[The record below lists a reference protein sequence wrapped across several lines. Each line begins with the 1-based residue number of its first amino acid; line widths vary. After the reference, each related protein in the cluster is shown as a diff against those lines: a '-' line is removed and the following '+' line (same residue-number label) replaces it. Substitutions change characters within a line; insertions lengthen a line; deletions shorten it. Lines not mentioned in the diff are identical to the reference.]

1 MTRYIS
7 RRAFVAA
14 LAAVPVAAG
23 AVHAAPLLDSPRP
36 VPRPGSVPPPPPPSI
51 DALIERSGLT
61 GQVSC
66 AVADAESGRLLEARN
81 GAVALAPA
89 SVAKA
94 MTAAYALEHLGG
106 DHRFVTR
113 VIATGPVRDGVIEG
127 DLVLAGGGDPTL
139 DTDALGALVADLVAQ
154 GITGVSGRFLVWGGA
169 LPTERAIDP
178 VQPEHLAYNPS
189 LSGLNLNYNRV
200 HFKWERANG
209 GYELSLGAH
218 SANYRPA
225 VQVARISAADRS
237 GPVYTYEDVQG
248 RDEWTVARS
257 ALGDGGSRWLPVRR
271 PAIYTGEAFQAV
283 ATDAGLPLRA
293 PDPVDDL
300 PAGVMLAAH
309 DSAPLRDIV
318 GDMLEFSTNITAE
331 LVGMAA
337 TKQRTNRAPESLRAS
352 AEAMN
357 RWARDRFGLK
367 TIAMVDHSGL
377 GDASRISAED
387 MMVALQALHA
397 DAVIKPMLKEFTL
410 RDESGRPVPNHPI
423 VVKAKTGTLNFV
435 SGLAGYAAPR
445 GGKELVFAI
454 FVADLDHRATLTRE
468 ELDRPE
474 GGRAW
479 NRRAK
484 WLQQALIE
492 RWSALYA

>member
-1 MTRYIS
+1 MTRHIS

-14 LAAVPVAAG
+14 LASVPIAAR
-23 AVHAAPLLDSPRP
+23 AAAPQDSSRP
-36 VPRPGSVPPPPPPSI
+36 VPRPGSVPPPPPPGI
-51 DALIERSGLT
+51 DELIERSGLT

-66 AVADAESGRLLEARN
+66 AVADAESGRLLESHN
-81 GAVALAPA
+81 GALALAPA

-94 MTAAYALEHLGG
+94 ITAAYALEHLGA

-113 VIATGPVRDGVIEG
+113 VIATGPVKDGVVEG

-139 DTDALGALVADLVAQ
+139 DTDALGALAGELVGQ

-178 VQPEHLAYNPS
+178 IQPEHLAYNPS
-189 LSGLNLNYNRV
+189 VSGLNLNYNRV
-200 HFKWERANG
+200 HFKWERAG
-209 GYELSLGAH
+209 GDYDLSLGAH

-225 VQVARISAADRS
+225 VQVARISAADRA
-237 GPVYTYEDVQG
+237 GPVYTYEEVEG
-248 RDEWTVARS
+248 RDEWTVARG

-271 PAIYTGEAFQAV
+271 PEIYAGEAFQAV
-283 ATDAGLPLRA
+283 AIAAGMALPA
-293 PDPVDDL
+293 PEPVEDL
-300 PAGVMLAAH
+300 PAGVLLAAH
-309 DSAPLRDIV
+309 DSAPLRNIL
-318 GDMLEFSTNITAE
+318 GDMLEWSTNITAE

-337 TKQRTNRAPESLRAS
+337 TKQMTGRAPESLHAS

-357 RWARDRFGLK
+357 AWARDRFGMH
-367 TIAMVDHSGL
+367 TIALVDHSGL
-377 GDASRISAED
+377 GDESRISAED
-387 MMVALQALHA
+387 MMVALQALHV
-397 DAVIKPMLKEFTL
+397 DEVIQPLLKEFTL
-410 RDESGRPVPNHPI
+410 RDEAGRPMPSHPI

-435 SGLAGYAAPR
+435 SGLAGYVEPK
-445 GGKELVFAI
+445 GGDELVFAI
-454 FVADLDHRATLTRE
+454 FVADLDHRATLSRE
-468 ELDRPE
+468 ELERPE

>member
-1 MTRYIS
+1 MTRHIS

-14 LAAVPVAAG
+14 LASAPFAAR
-23 AVHAAPLLDSPRP
+23 AAAPSDSVRP
-36 VPRPGSVPPPPPPSI
+36 VPRPGSVPPPPPPSV
-51 DALIERSGLT
+51 DALIERAGLT

-66 AVADAESGRLLEARN
+66 AVADAESGRLLEAYN
-81 GAVALAPA
+81 GALALAPA

-94 MTAAYALEHLGG
+94 MTAAYALEHLGP

-113 VIATGPVRDGVIEG
+113 VVATGPVRDGVVDG

-139 DTDALGALVADLVAQ
+139 DTDALGALAKTLAGQ

-189 LSGLNLNYNRV
+189 VSGLNLNYNRV
-200 HFKWERANG
+200 HFEWKRAGG
-209 GYELSLGAH
+209 GYDLSLGAH

-225 VQVARISAADRS
+225 VQVATISAADRA
-237 GPVYTYEDVQG
+237 GPVYTYSDAQG
-248 RDEWTVARS
+248 RDEWTVARG

-271 PAIYTGEAFQAV
+271 PDIYAGEAFQAV
-283 ATDAGLPLRA
+283 AKDAGLTLPA
-293 PDPVDDL
+293 PEPVAEA
-300 PAGVMLAAH
+300 PAGVLLAAH
-309 DSAPLRDIV
+309 DSAPLRSILD
-318 GDMLEFSTNITAE
+318 DMLEWSTNLTAE

-337 TKQRTNRAPESLRAS
+337 TKEMTGHAPESLRAS
-352 AEAMN
+352 AQAMN
-357 RWARDRFGLK
+357 VWARDRFGLR

-377 GDASRISAED
+377 GDDSRISASD
-387 MMVALQALHA
+387 MMTALQALHA
-397 DAVIKPMLKEFTL
+397 DAVVQPLLKEFTL
-410 RDESGRPVPNHPI
+410 RDEAGRPMPSHPI

-435 SGLAGYAAPR
+435 SGLAGYAAPKDGR
-445 GGKELVFAI
+445 ELVFAI
-454 FVADLDHRATLTRE
+454 FVADLDHRATLSRE
-468 ELDRPE
+468 ELERPD